1 MTDCNLAIQLYSVR
15 EALKADFSG
24 TLAQLQEI
32 GFTGVELA
40 FYYGG
45 LNPAELAATLQKF
58 SLRPCGIYE
67 SAAKLQDPQA
77 DVYQYAKALG
87 CQYLTLGFGPDK
99 IKQDCDGCLRE
110 LQQAVQVA
118 AGHGCKI
125 CYHAHSHE
133 FARVGGVVESHV
145 PPRGFQRIGGS
156 VDGDNSCRAAQRG
169 RGAEPARV
177 AEEVQDALAARE
189 PRDQRPVVPLVQV
202 KAGLL
207 PAERAGV
214 KREPA
219 FMDDQLLRRDAVDL
233 THAGPQAFQPATLV
247 VAPLVQAFRPDLVDK
262 DARDLV
268 LQSMHP
274 QGEALHDQV
283 ARVGVDDEP
292 GDAVP
297 LRENKAITIGSA
309 EPRDGGAPRHGRADE
324 PPQRVRGKR
333 PASKREH
340 ADRDLCPPIEVAVPQ
355 HFAAGAAYCHD
366 LAVLDVRVPAFY
378 GA

>member
-133 FARVGGVVESHV
+133 FARVGGRSYLERLLEETPGVLYEADTAWIHAGGEAVVPHLRKYA
-145 PPRGFQRIGGS
+145 PMIPLLHLKDLTAAGRITELGHG
-156 VDGDNSCRAAQRG
+156 VLDFDAVLAV
-169 RGAEPARV
+169 V
-177 AEEVQDALAARE
+177 ASTDIGTMSYEQDSSDIGALASARISYE
-189 PRDQRPVVPLVQV
+189 FIKSRMAR
-202 KAGLL
+202 AGLAR
-207 PAERAGV
+207 PGV
-214 KREPA
+214 
-219 FMDDQLLRRDAVDL
+219 
-233 THAGPQAFQPATLV
+233 
-247 VAPLVQAFRPDLVDK
+247 
-262 DARDLV
+262 
-268 LQSMHP
+268 
-274 QGEALHDQV
+274 
-283 ARVGVDDEP
+283 
-292 GDAVP
+292 
-297 LRENKAITIGSA
+297 
-309 EPRDGGAPRHGRADE
+309 
-324 PPQRVRGKR
+324 
-333 PASKREH
+333 
-340 ADRDLCPPIEVAVPQ
+340 
-355 HFAAGAAYCHD
+355 
-366 LAVLDVRVPAFY
+366 
-378 GA
+378 